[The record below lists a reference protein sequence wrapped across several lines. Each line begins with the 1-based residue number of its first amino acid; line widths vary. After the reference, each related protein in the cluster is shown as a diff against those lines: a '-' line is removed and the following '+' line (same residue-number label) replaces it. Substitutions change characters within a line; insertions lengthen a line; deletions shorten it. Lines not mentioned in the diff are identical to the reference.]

1 MRESLNEKR
10 EGAYHP
16 ITIAI
21 RDLERIFRNLG
32 FSVATGPEKES
43 EWYNFDALNIPPNH
57 PARDLWDTFW
67 IDKNAGE
74 LLRTHTSPV
83 QIRYMEKHSPAGGPI
98 AIIAP
103 GKTYRYEATDA
114 THEAQFYQIE
124 GLLVGKDI
132 HLGHLKGVLS
142 KFLGDF
148 YGTKADVR
156 LRPSFFPF
164 VEPGV
169 EVDMTCFN
177 CKKGEECSVCKG
189 TGWIELMGAGMV
201 HPKVLSNVGIDPKV
215 FQGFAF
221 GAGIDRLVMLKYGID
236 DVRLFYGGDLR
247 LTEQFRAKS
256 NL

>member
-1 MRESLNEKR
+1 MSGKDAKKK
-10 EGAYHP
+10 GFYHP

-21 RDLERIFRNLG
+21 RDLEKIFREMG
-32 FSVATGPEKES
+32 FTVAGGPEIEN
-43 EWYNFDALNIPPNH
+43 EWYNFDALNIPKDH

-67 IDKNAGE
+67 IDKEAGK

-83 QIRYMEKHSPAGGPI
+83 QIRYMEENETPI
-98 AIIAP
+98 AIIVP

-132 HLGHLKGVLS
+132 NMGHLKGVLS
-142 KFLGDF
+142 KFLGGF
-148 YGTKADVR
+148 FGTDAEVR
-156 LRPSFFPF
+156 LRPSYFPF

-177 CKKGEECSVCKG
+177 CGGSQSCSVCRG

-201 HPKVLSNVGIDPKV
+201 HPKVLSNVGIDPRD
-215 FQGFAF
+215 FSGFAF
-221 GAGIDRLVMLKYGID
+221 GAGIERLVMLKHGVED
-236 DVRLFYGGDLR
+236 MRVFHTGDLR
-247 LTEQFRAKS
+247 VVEQFKWK
-256 NL
+256 